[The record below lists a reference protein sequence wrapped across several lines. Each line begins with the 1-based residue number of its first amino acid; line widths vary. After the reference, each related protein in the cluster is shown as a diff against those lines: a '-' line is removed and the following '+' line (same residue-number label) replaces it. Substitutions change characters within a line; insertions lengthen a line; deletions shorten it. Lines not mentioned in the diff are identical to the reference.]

1 MIVPYSA
8 AEGGIP
14 TVAEWNEAEL
24 ALLDSLYLFQ
34 GASVGTA
41 RRAALDPRCQRL
53 ERMKGESVYTPHH
66 FSRSLGVVLSGRVRV
81 TKGSLIVN
89 VLGPGDLFGAAALF
103 NDRED
108 YAAALTARS
117 DCTLLLLPQAL
128 VEELMEEEP
137 VLARNYIR
145 YLSGRIRFLEG
156 KIDSLTAGNTDR
168 KLAQYLLAC
177 RIGNR
182 AMLDCS
188 AIGLAARLHVSR
200 ASLYRALDTLTTQ
213 GIIRREGK
221 IIYILDEVQLQNV

>member
-1 MIVPYSA
+1 M
-8 AEGGIP
+8 AEL
-14 TVAEWNEAEL
+14 NEAEL
-24 ALLDSLYLFQ
+24 TLLDSLYLFR
-34 GASVGTA
+34 GTSRASA

-53 ERMKGESVYTPHH
+53 ERTKGDSIYTPHH
-66 FSRSLGVVLSGRVRV
+66 FSRSLGVVLTGQVRV
-81 TKGSLIVN
+81 AKGSLIVN

-117 DCTLLLLPQAL
+117 DCTLLLFPQAL
-128 VEELMEEEP
+128 VEALMEDDP

-156 KIDSLTAGNTDR
+156 KIDSLTAGSTDR

-182 AMLDCS
+182 AMLDCP

-200 ASLYRALDTLTTQ
+200 ASLYRALDTLTAQ

-221 IIYILDEVQLQNV
+221 TIYILDETQLRNV